1 MAEHRL
7 QQGIAREHLPALAE
21 QEYRNVVQGRGHP
34 EQSGIGSLR
43 RGRRPAGPDRRGREV
58 AQVRGL
64 CLVQAQRSRQCP
76 QH

>member
-7 QQGIAREHLPALAE
+7 QQGVAREHLPALAE
-21 QEYRNVVQGRGHP
+21 QEHRNVVQGRGHP
-34 EQSGIGSLR
+34 EQPGIGSLHR
-43 RGRRPAGPDRRGREV
+43 RRRPSGPARRGREV

-64 CLVQAQRSRQCP
+64 GLVQAQRPRQRR